1 MAVQRFWFKFEWQKW
16 LGDRELHRCSLE
28 TRGFWIEC
36 IALME
41 EAETWLLEGT
51 IAELANLIGCSP
63 SVAKRCIDDL
73 EANNAAKILRTKVQ
87 KSAKSQ
93 DLVKVV
99 SRRLLKRY
107 NLREYNRLAKQKER
121 EKRNV
126 KPVSNPISKDKSL
139 REERIEEKK
148 ELREATASPPA
159 PDPQPDS
166 PPSEDRRRS
175 HPAIV
180 ALHAVTGIYPPKE
193 IWDELIDRMGFDVDV
208 GKLKTCFT
216 KWRAR
221 GYSKTNYEGIIDW
234 YHDGIP
240 AERGKGNGTNR
251 RNNQGNYSAKPT
263 PGAIIA
269 DRPYRRG
276 DPTG

>member
-1 MAVQRFWFKFEWQKW
+1 MATQRFWFKFEWMPW
-16 LGDRELHRCSLE
+16 LNDRALRRCTFE
-28 TRGFWIEC
+28 TQGFWINC

-41 EAETWLLEGT
+41 ESETWFLEGT
-51 IAELANLIGCSP
+51 IAELSNLLGCSP
-63 SVAKRCIDDL
+63 AVAKRCIDDL
-73 EANNAAKILRTKVQ
+73 EANNAAQIERTKVQ

-99 SRRLLKRY
+99 SRRILKRY

-121 EKRNV
+121 ERRNV
-126 KPVSNPISKDKSL
+126 KTVSRPISKDKSL
-139 REERIEEKK
+139 REEREDKNK
-148 ELREATASPPA
+148 ELREGTASPPE
-159 PDPQPDS
+159 PESRP
-166 PPSEDRRRS
+166 EDQRRS

-180 ALHAVTGIYPPKE
+180 ALHHVTGIYPPKE
-193 IWDELIDRMGFDVDV
+193 IWDEVIDRLGVDVDV
-208 GKLKTCFT
+208 GKLKKVFT

-251 RNNQGNYSAKPT
+251 SNSRGAYPAKRTDQDVIAESADFYQNYEN
-263 PGAIIA
+263 
-269 DRPYRRG
+269 
-276 DPTG
+276 